1 MTVEYRVHLDAFEG
15 PLDLLLYLIR
25 KAEVEIVDIPVAKIT
40 DQYLDH
46 LGHIDRIDIDLA
58 GEFLVMAATLME
70 LKSRVVG
77 AACEPQRE
85 HGEGPGRETDTID
98 PRAELVQQLLEYK
111 KYRDAADALE
121 RRKDAWESRFPV
133 APAGVSSEELKE
145 AFESMDDPEL
155 EDLGLLDLFEAFQRI
170 ASSVNMDRLGE
181 HEVLSDETPIELHAE
196 DIMERLRSESGSGG
210 QLSLFS
216 VLAGRSRAEM
226 VGLFLAMLD
235 LIRQQRLGFHQSQE
249 EDGTKAGIV
258 LEAREPEAPADDTE

>member
-1 MTVEYRVHLDAFEG
+1 M
-15 PLDLLLYLIR
+15 
-25 KAEVEIVDIPVAKIT
+25 
-40 DQYLDH
+40 
-46 LGHIDRIDIDLA
+46 
-58 GEFLVMAATLME
+58 
-70 LKSRVVG
+70 
-77 AACEPQRE
+77 
-85 HGEGPGRETDTID
+85 
-98 PRAELVQQLLEYK
+98 QQLLEYK

-196 DIMERLRSESGSGG
+196 DIMERLRSEAGAGG

-258 LEAREPEAPADDTE
+258 LEAREPEAAPDDTE